1 MDSEADNEFEEHFD
15 IESDDEDVGDKST
28 TTHAEPTHPDMT
40 EIAQLIEDALNPL
53 RGSVETMTEAYTEE
67 PQGYERL
74 SELINERSKSL
85 HHEIN
90 KLIKEPTPD
99 PLQPQDA
106 MLQPRD
112 GQILPA
118 SVRDEIDRLYQIEK
132 AHKISERAE
141 RALNHIIDND
151 PILIKL
157 PYNQDDQLLLMS
169 ILNGWYTQAHPERA
183 PLKLSPGGN

>member
-118 SVRDEIDRLYQIEK
+118 SVSHVTVRSYRHPLEMRSTACTRLRRHTKYQSVRSVHLI
-132 AHKISERAE
+132 IS
-141 RALNHIIDND
+141 
-151 PILIKL
+151 
-157 PYNQDDQLLLMS
+157 S
-169 ILNGWYTQAHPERA
+169 TTTQF
-183 PLKLSPGGN
+183 